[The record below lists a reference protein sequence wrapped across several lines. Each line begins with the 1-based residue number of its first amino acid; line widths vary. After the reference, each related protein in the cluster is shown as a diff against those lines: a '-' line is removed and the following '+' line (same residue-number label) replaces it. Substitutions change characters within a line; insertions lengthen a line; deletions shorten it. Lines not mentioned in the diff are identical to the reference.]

1 MRRKEY
7 KKVIS
12 FICMFLLSISLLN
25 TNTVKAETINDT
37 IVETEDNL
45 TLENEDI
52 SNEAELAD
60 NKEIVLFHTNDTHS
74 RVEAFPKMQAYIKAY
89 GSEYLLVDA
98 GDTFHGQTFA
108 TLENG
113 KSIAKIL
120 AAMQYDAMVPGNH
133 DFNYG
138 QETLGELA
146 NEANIAVLADNI
158 TKGGKPAFEG
168 AMMKEVNGVNVGI
181 IGLATPETA
190 YKTNPVNV
198 IGLDFG
204 TKETIIANTQEVVDS
219 LKVQGADV
227 IVVLSHL
234 GIDPTSDV
242 KATDIA
248 EAVNGID
255 VMIDGHSH
263 STLDKYAEFNATHE
277 TKITSTGNYLE
288 TFGKVRVVLNEANEV
303 IDVILESVTSSE
315 LEDEDAEIREL
326 IDEIK
331 KGQEPI
337 LNEVVGETPIDLDGV
352 RENVRSGHTN
362 LGRLITSA
370 MLDET
375 GADIAI
381 SNGGGIRDSIKA
393 GQITKGA
400 VISVLPFGNYIVTKN
415 VKGQD
420 IIDAL
425 NATMAK
431 LNGGFPHFAG
441 MNVLT
446 EEYVDAD
453 GTIRWRVVSIE
464 VNGAPIDAEKMYT
477 LATNDFM
484 AAGGDNY
491 TMFGDYP
498 ILNEYSA
505 LDEALI
511 KYISK
516 VGAEGII
523 AVDAEVRLAEA
534 ELVEMENL
542 KERLREAVKAGFEV
556 ELTKHSEDKTL
567 VVLTKDAERKEF
579 LANGNLVDVE
589 VILEEVDKEINDN
602 GQIPPTEEDKDD
614 PSVDVKPEG
623 ETGNGSGSGSG
634 SDSGSGNGGGSNS
647 GNISGNESE
656 TEPGK
661 GNSTLPETGGTSPI
675 IPAALGFIVI
685 LAGVVIFKKKDKIA

>member
-1 MRRKEY
+1 MMRKDY
-7 KKVIS
+7 KKLIS
-12 FICMFLLSISLLN
+12 FICMFILSISLLS
-25 TNTVKAETINDT
+25 THTVKAETINDV

-52 SNEAELAD
+52 SNEAELAA

-74 RVEAFPKMQAYIKAY
+74 RVDAFPKMKSYVNGFA
-89 GSEYLLVDA
+89 GNSLLLDA
-98 GDTFHGQTFA
+98 GDTFHGQSFA

-113 KSIAKIL
+113 SSIAKIL
-120 AAMQYDAMVPGNH
+120 NAMGYAAMVPGNH

-138 QETLGELA
+138 QDILRTLGG
-146 NEANIAVLADNI
+146 EANLPLLAVNVKKNGVVAYDDVVI
-158 TKGGKPAFEG
+158 
-168 AMMKEVNGVNVGI
+168 KEVNGVKVGI
-181 IGLATPETA
+181 LGIATPETA
-190 YKTNPVNV
+190 YKTNPLNV
-198 IGLDFG
+198 VGLDFG
-204 TKETIIANTQEVVDS
+204 TKASIIADAQAAVDA
-219 LKVQGADV
+219 LKTQGANV
-227 IVVLSHL
+227 IVALSHL

-248 EAVNGID
+248 EAVTGID

-263 STLDKYAEFNATHE
+263 STLDKYEEFNAAHK

-288 TFGKVRVVLNEANEV
+288 SFGEVRISLDNENNVL
-303 IDVILESVTSSE
+303 DVKPGNVLTKNLTE
-315 LEDEDAEIREL
+315 EDAEIKGL
-326 IDEIK
+326 IDGIK

-337 LNEVVGETPIDLDGV
+337 LNEIVGETPIDLDGV

-381 SNGGGIRDSIKA
+381 TNGGGIRDSIKA
-393 GQITKGA
+393 GQITKGN
-400 VISVLPFGNYIVTKN
+400 VIAVLPFGNYIVTKN
-415 VKGQD
+415 VTGQD

-446 EEYVDAD
+446 EEYVDEA
-453 GTIRWRVVSIE
+453 GKTRWRVVSIE
-464 VNGAPIDAEKMYT
+464 VNGSPIDAEKMYT

-491 TMFGDYP
+491 TMFGNYP
-498 ILNEYSA
+498 TLNEYSA

-523 AVDAEVRLAEA
+523 EVDAEVRLAEA
-534 ELVEMENL
+534 ESIEMEAL
-542 KERLREAVKAGFEV
+542 KERLTEAIKAEFKV
-556 ELTKHSEDKTL
+556 ELIKYSEDKTL
-567 VVLTKDAERKEF
+567 VVLTKDSERKEF
-579 LANGNLVDVE
+579 LVNGALASAAAV
-589 VILEEVDKEINDN
+589 LEEVNKELN
-602 GQIPPTEEDKDD
+602 GGDQVPPTDE

-623 ETGNGSGSGSG
+623 GTGNGSGAGSGSGSG
-634 SDSGSGNGGGSNS
+634 NGSNSNSGSGTG
-647 GNISGNESE
+647 
-656 TEPGK
+656 TDPGK
-661 GNSTLPETGGTSPI
+661 GNSTLPETGGTNPMV
-675 IPAALGFIVI
+675 PAALGVIVMV
-685 LAGVVIFKKKDKIA
+685 AGVVVLKKKNKTA

>member
-1 MRRKEY
+1 MMRKDY
-7 KKVIS
+7 KKLIS
-12 FICMFLLSISLLN
+12 FICMFILSISLLS
-25 TNTVKAETINDT
+25 THTVKAETINDV

-52 SNEAELAD
+52 SNEAELAS

-74 RVEAFPKMQAYIKAY
+74 RVDAFPKMKSYVNGFA
-89 GSEYLLVDA
+89 GNSLLLDA
-98 GDTFHGQTFA
+98 GDTFHGQSFA

-113 KSIAKIL
+113 SSIAKIL
-120 AAMQYDAMVPGNH
+120 NAMGYAAMVPGNH

-138 QETLGELA
+138 QDILRTLGD
-146 NEANIAVLADNI
+146 EANLPLLAVNVKKNGVVAYDDVVI
-158 TKGGKPAFEG
+158 
-168 AMMKEVNGVNVGI
+168 KEVNGVKVGI
-181 IGLATPETA
+181 LGIATPETA
-190 YKTNPVNV
+190 YKTNPLNV
-198 IGLDFG
+198 VGLDFG
-204 TKETIIANTQEVVDS
+204 TKASIIADAQATVDA
-219 LKVQGADV
+219 LKTQGANV
-227 IVVLSHL
+227 IVALSHL

-248 EAVNGID
+248 EAVTGID

-263 STLDKYAEFNATHE
+263 STLDKYEEFNVAHK

-288 TFGKVRVVLNEANEV
+288 SFGEVRISLDNENNVL
-303 IDVILESVTSSE
+303 DVKPGNVLTKNLTE
-315 LEDEDAEIREL
+315 EDAEIKGL
-326 IDEIK
+326 IDGIK

-337 LNEVVGETPIDLDGV
+337 LNEIVGETPIDLDGV

-381 SNGGGIRDSIKA
+381 TNGGGIRDSIKA
-393 GQITKGA
+393 GQITKGN
-400 VISVLPFGNYIVTKN
+400 VIAVLPFGNYIVTKN
-415 VKGQD
+415 VTGQD

-446 EEYVDAD
+446 EEYIDEA
-453 GTIRWRVVSIE
+453 GKTRWRVVSIE
-464 VNGAPIDAEKMYT
+464 VNGSPIDAEKMYT

-491 TMFGDYP
+491 TMFGNYP
-498 ILNEYSA
+498 TLNEYSA

-534 ELVEMENL
+534 ESIEMEAL
-542 KERLREAVKAGFEV
+542 KERLTEAIKAEFKV
-556 ELTKHSEDKTL
+556 ELIKYSEDKTL
-567 VVLTKDAERKEF
+567 IVLTKDSERKEF
-579 LANGNLVDVE
+579 LVNGALASAAAV
-589 VILEEVDKEINDN
+589 LEEVNKELN
-602 GQIPPTEEDKDD
+602 GGDQVPPTDE

-623 ETGNGSGSGSG
+623 GTGNGSGAGSGSGSG
-634 SDSGSGNGGGSNS
+634 NGSNSNSGSGTG
-647 GNISGNESE
+647 
-656 TEPGK
+656 TDPGK

-675 IPAALGFIVI
+675 IPAALGFIII
-685 LAGVVIFKKKDKIA
+685 LAGVVVLKKKNKTA

>member
-1 MRRKEY
+1 MN
-7 KKVIS
+7 KKGYNKIIS

-25 TNTVKAETINDT
+25 TTVVNAETIN
-37 IVETEDNL
+37 
-45 TLENEDI
+45 DI
-52 SNEAELAD
+52 SNEAENYLTFD
-60 NKEIVLFHTNDTHS
+60 NEESSTQVEDGVSGNKEVTLFHTNDTHS
-74 RVEAFPKMQAYIKAY
+74 RVESFPKMQAYIKAY

-146 NEANIAVLADNI
+146 HEANIAVLADNI
-158 TKGGKPAFEG
+158 TMGGKPAFEG
-168 AMMKEVNGVNVGI
+168 AMIKEVNGVNVGI

-204 TKETIIANTQEVVDS
+204 TKETIISNTQEVVDS

-234 GIDPTSDV
+234 GIDTTSEV
-242 KATDIA
+242 KATDIG
-248 EAVNGID
+248 EAVTGID
-255 VMIDGHSH
+255 VIIDGHSH
-263 STLDKYAEFNATHE
+263 STLAKYADFNATHE
-277 TKITSTGNYLE
+277 TKITSTGSYLE
-288 TFGKVRVVLNEANEV
+288 AFGKVRVVLNEQNEV

-315 LEDEDAEIREL
+315 LEDEDTEIREL
-326 IDEIK
+326 IDGIK

-337 LNEVVGETPIDLDGV
+337 LNEVVGETPIDLDGK

-393 GQITKGA
+393 GQITKGS

-516 VGAEGII
+516 VGSEGILAADSEI
-523 AVDAEVRLAEA
+523 RLLEA
-534 ELVEMENL
+534 ATIDMVSL
-542 KERLREAVKAGFEV
+542 KETLTTSVNEGFEV
-556 ELTKHSEDKTL
+556 ELRAHTDEKTL
-567 VVLTKDAERKEF
+567 VILTRSGERYEF
-579 LANGNLVDVE
+579 LVAGALAESETV
-589 VILEEVDKEINDN
+589 LEEVKKEIEGENPV
-602 GQIPPTEEDKDD
+602 PPTEEDKED
-614 PSVDVKPEG
+614 PSVDVKPDG
-623 ETGNGSGSGSG
+623 GNGNSSGSDNGSSSGNGNGSGAGT
-634 SDSGSGNGGGSNS
+634 GNGTG
-647 GNISGNESE
+647 
-656 TEPGK
+656 TDTGK

-685 LAGVVIFKKKDKIA
+685 LAGVVVLKKKDKIA

>member
-1 MRRKEY
+1 MMRKDY
-7 KKVIS
+7 KKLIS
-12 FICMFLLSISLLN
+12 FICMFILSISLLS
-25 TNTVKAETINDT
+25 THTVKAETINDV

-52 SNEAELAD
+52 SNEAELAA

-74 RVEAFPKMQAYIKAY
+74 RVDAFPKMKSYVNGFA
-89 GSEYLLVDA
+89 GNSLLLDA
-98 GDTFHGQTFA
+98 GDTFHGQSFA

-113 KSIAKIL
+113 SSIAKIL
-120 AAMQYDAMVPGNH
+120 NAMGYAAMVPGNH

-138 QETLGELA
+138 QDILRTLGG
-146 NEANIAVLADNI
+146 EANLPLLAVNVKKNGVVAYDDVVI
-158 TKGGKPAFEG
+158 
-168 AMMKEVNGVNVGI
+168 KEVNGVKVGI
-181 IGLATPETA
+181 LGIATPETA
-190 YKTNPVNV
+190 YKTNPLNV
-198 IGLDFG
+198 VGLDFG
-204 TKETIIANTQEVVDS
+204 TKASIIADAQAAVDA
-219 LKVQGADV
+219 LKTQGANV
-227 IVVLSHL
+227 IVALSHL

-248 EAVNGID
+248 EAVTGID

-263 STLDKYAEFNATHE
+263 STLDKYEEFNAAHK

-288 TFGKVRVVLNEANEV
+288 SFGEVRISLDNENNVL
-303 IDVILESVTSSE
+303 DVKPGNVLTKNLTE
-315 LEDEDAEIREL
+315 EDAEIKGL
-326 IDEIK
+326 IDGIK

-337 LNEVVGETPIDLDGV
+337 LNEIVGETPIDLDGV

-381 SNGGGIRDSIKA
+381 TNGGGIRDSIKA
-393 GQITKGA
+393 GQITKGN
-400 VISVLPFGNYIVTKN
+400 VIAVLPFGNYIVTKN
-415 VKGQD
+415 VTGQD

-446 EEYVDAD
+446 EGYIDEA
-453 GTIRWRVVSIE
+453 GKIRWRVVSIE
-464 VNGAPIDAEKMYT
+464 VNGSSIDAEKMYT

-491 TMFGDYP
+491 TMFGNYP
-498 ILNEYSA
+498 TLNEYSA

-534 ELVEMENL
+534 ESIEMEAL
-542 KERLREAVKAGFEV
+542 KERLTEAIKAEFKV
-556 ELTKHSEDKTL
+556 ELIKYSEDKTL
-567 VVLTKDAERKEF
+567 VVLTKDSERKEF
-579 LANGNLVDVE
+579 LVNGALASAAAV
-589 VILEEVDKEINDN
+589 LEEVNKELN
-602 GQIPPTEEDKDD
+602 GGDQVPPTDE
-614 PSVDVKPEG
+614 PSVDVKPEDG
-623 ETGNGSGSGSG
+623 TGNGSGAGSGSSNGNSSNSGSG
-634 SDSGSGNGGGSNS
+634 TG
-647 GNISGNESE
+647 

-661 GNSTLPETGGTSPI
+661 GNSTLPETGGTNPMV
-675 IPAALGFIVI
+675 PAALGVIII
-685 LAGVVIFKKKDKIA
+685 LAGVVVLKKKNKTA

>member
-1 MRRKEY
+1 MMRKDY
-7 KKVIS
+7 KKLIS
-12 FICMFLLSISLLN
+12 FICMFILSISLLS
-25 TNTVKAETINDT
+25 THTVKAETINDV

-52 SNEAELAD
+52 SNEAELAA

-74 RVEAFPKMQAYIKAY
+74 RVDAFPKMKSYVNGFA
-89 GSEYLLVDA
+89 GNSLLLDA
-98 GDTFHGQTFA
+98 GDTFHGQSFA

-113 KSIAKIL
+113 SSIAKIL
-120 AAMQYDAMVPGNH
+120 NAIGYAAMVPGNH

-138 QETLGELA
+138 QDILRTLGG
-146 NEANIAVLADNI
+146 EANLPLLAVNVKKNGVVAYDDVVI
-158 TKGGKPAFEG
+158 
-168 AMMKEVNGVNVGI
+168 KEVNGVKVGI
-181 IGLATPETA
+181 LGIATPETA
-190 YKTNPVNV
+190 YKTNPLNV
-198 IGLDFG
+198 VGLDFG
-204 TKETIIANTQEVVDS
+204 TKASIIADAQAAVDA
-219 LKVQGADV
+219 LKTQGANV
-227 IVVLSHL
+227 IVALSHL

-248 EAVNGID
+248 EAVTGID

-263 STLDKYAEFNATHE
+263 STLDKYEEFNAAHK

-288 TFGKVRVVLNEANEV
+288 SFGEVRISLDNENNVL
-303 IDVILESVTSSE
+303 DVKLGNVLTKNLTE
-315 LEDEDAEIREL
+315 EDAEIKGL
-326 IDEIK
+326 IDGIK

-337 LNEVVGETPIDLDGV
+337 LNEIVGETPIDLDGV

-381 SNGGGIRDSIKA
+381 TNGGGIRDSIKA
-393 GQITKGA
+393 GQITKGN
-400 VISVLPFGNYIVTKN
+400 VIAVLPFGNYIVTKN
-415 VKGQD
+415 VTGQD

-446 EEYVDAD
+446 EGYIDEA
-453 GTIRWRVVSIE
+453 GKTRWRVVSIE
-464 VNGAPIDAEKMYT
+464 VNGSPIDAEKMYT

-491 TMFGDYP
+491 TMFGNYP
-498 ILNEYSA
+498 TLNEYSA

-516 VGAEGII
+516 VGAKGII

-534 ELVEMENL
+534 ESIEMEAL
-542 KERLREAVKAGFEV
+542 KERLTEAIKAEFKV
-556 ELTKHSEDKTL
+556 ELIKYSEDKTL
-567 VVLTKDAERKEF
+567 IVLTKDSERKEF
-579 LANGNLVDVE
+579 LVNGALASAAAV
-589 VILEEVDKEINDN
+589 LEEVNKELN
-602 GQIPPTEEDKDD
+602 GGDQVPPTDE

-623 ETGNGSGSGSG
+623 GTGNGSGAGSGSGSG
-634 SDSGSGNGGGSNS
+634 NGSNSNSGSGTG
-647 GNISGNESE
+647 
-656 TEPGK
+656 TEAGK

-675 IPAALGFIVI
+675 IPAALGFIII
-685 LAGVVIFKKKDKIA
+685 LAGVVVLKKKNKTA

>member
-1 MRRKEY
+1 MLRKNY
-7 KKVIS
+7 KKLIS
-12 FICMFLLSISLLN
+12 LICMFLLSISLLS

-45 TLENEDI
+45 TLEDEDI
-52 SNEAELAD
+52 SNEAESAN

-74 RVEAFPKMQAYIKAY
+74 RVDAFPKMKSYIN
-89 GSEYLLVDA
+89 GFEGNSLLLDA
-98 GDTFHGQTFA
+98 GDTFHGQSFA

-113 KSIAKIL
+113 SSIAKIL
-120 AAMQYDAMVPGNH
+120 NAMGYAAMVPGNH

-138 QETLGELA
+138 QDILRSLGV
-146 NEANIAVLADNI
+146 EANVPLLAVNVRKDDAIAYNDIV
-158 TKGGKPAFEG
+158 
-168 AMMKEVNGVNVGI
+168 MKEVNGVKVGI
-181 IGLATPETA
+181 LGIATPETA
-190 YKTNPVNV
+190 YKTNPLNV
-198 IGLDFG
+198 VGLDFG
-204 TKETIIANTQEVVDS
+204 TKESIVADAQAAVDT
-219 LKVQGADV
+219 LKGQGANV
-227 IVVLSHL
+227 IVALAHL

-263 STLDKYAEFNATHE
+263 STLDKYEEFNASHK
-277 TKITSTGNYLE
+277 TKVTSTGNYLE
-288 TFGKVRVVLNEANEV
+288 SFGEVKISLDNENNVL
-303 IDVILESVTSSE
+303 DVKPGNVLTKDLTE
-315 LEDEDAEIREL
+315 EDAEIKGL
-326 IDEIK
+326 IDGIK
-331 KGQEPI
+331 NEQEVI
-337 LNEVVGETPIDLDGV
+337 LNEIVGETPIDLDGV

-381 SNGGGIRDSIKA
+381 NNGGGIRDSIKA
-393 GQITKGA
+393 GKITKGD
-400 VISVLPFGNYIVTKN
+400 VIAVLPFGNYIVTKN

-446 EEYVDAD
+446 EKYVDED
-453 GTIRWRVVSIE
+453 EKTRWKVVSIE
-464 VNGAPIDAEKMYT
+464 VNGAPIDADKMYT

-491 TMFGDYP
+491 TMFGNYP

-505 LDEALI
+505 LDETLI

-523 AVDAEVRLAEA
+523 AIDAEVRLAEA
-534 ELVEMENL
+534 ELVEIEGL
-542 KERLREAVKAGFEV
+542 KERLTEAVKAEFKI

-567 VVLTKDAERKEF
+567 VVLTKDAEREEF
-579 LANGNLVDVE
+579 LVNGTLEDVE
-589 VILEEVDKEINDN
+589 VVLEEVNKEIN
-602 GQIPPTEEDKDD
+602 GSEQVPPTDD

-623 ETGNGSGSGSG
+623 GTGNDSGAGSG
-634 SDSGSGNGGGSNS
+634 SDNGSGSNS
-647 GNISGNESE
+647 GNTSGNGSEAES
-656 TEPGK
+656 GK

-685 LAGVVIFKKKDKIA
+685 LAGVVVLKKKDKIA

>member
-1 MRRKEY
+1 MIRKSY
-7 KKVIS
+7 KGILS
-12 FICMFLLSISLLN
+12 FICMFILSISLLSAH
-25 TNTVKAETINDT
+25 TVKAETINDT

-45 TLENEDI
+45 TLENEII
-52 SNEAELAD
+52 SNEAELAN

-74 RVEAFPKMQAYIKAY
+74 RVDAFPKMKSYVNGFA
-89 GSEYLLVDA
+89 GNSLLLDA
-98 GDTFHGQTFA
+98 GDTFHGQSFA

-113 KSIAKIL
+113 SSIAKIL
-120 AAMQYDAMVPGNH
+120 NAMGYSAMVPGNH

-138 QETLGELA
+138 QDILKSLGA
-146 NEANIAVLADNI
+146 EANVPVLAVNVKKDGTVAYGDVVI
-158 TKGGKPAFEG
+158 
-168 AMMKEVNGVNVGI
+168 KEVNGVKVGI
-181 IGLATPETA
+181 LGIATPETA
-190 YKTNPVNV
+190 YKTNPINV
-198 IGLDFG
+198 AGLDFG
-204 TKETIIANTQEVVDS
+204 TKESIIADAQAAVDI
-219 LKVQGADV
+219 LKAEGANV
-227 IVVLSHL
+227 IVALSHL

-248 EAVNGID
+248 AAVTGID

-263 STLDKYAEFNATHE
+263 STLDKYEEFNATHE

-288 TFGKVRVVLNEANEV
+288 SFGEVKISLDGENNVL
-303 IDVILESVTSSE
+303 DVKLGNVLTKNLTE
-315 LEDEDAEIREL
+315 EDTEIKNL
-326 IDEIK
+326 IDGIK

-337 LNEVVGETPIDLDGV
+337 LNQIVGETPIDLDGV

-381 SNGGGIRDSIKA
+381 TNGGGIRDSIKA
-393 GQITKGA
+393 GQITKGD
-400 VISVLPFGNYIVTKN
+400 VIAVLPFGNYIVTKN

-446 EEYVDAD
+446 EEYVDEA
-453 GTIRWRVVSIE
+453 GKTRWRVVSIE

-491 TMFGDYP
+491 TMFGNYP
-498 ILNEYSA
+498 TLNEYSA

-516 VGAEGII
+516 VGAKGII
-523 AVDAEVRLAEA
+523 IVDTEVRLAEA
-534 ELVEMENL
+534 ESAEMEDL
-542 KERLREAVKAGFEV
+542 KERLTVEIKAGFEV
-556 ELTKHSEDKTL
+556 TLSKHTETKTL
-567 VVLTKDAERKEF
+567 VVLTKDSERKVL
-579 LANGNLVDVE
+579 LANGT
-589 VILEEVDKEINDN
+589 LEEVQVVLDEVNKEINGG
-602 GQIPPTEEDKDD
+602 GQVPPTDDGKDD
-614 PSVDVKPEG
+614 PSIDVKPEG
-623 ETGNGSGSGSG
+623 GNGSGTGSGSG
-634 SDSGSGNGGGSNS
+634 AGSGNGTGSGSNT
-647 GNISGNESE
+647 GNG

-661 GNSTLPETGGTSPI
+661 GNSTLPETGGTNPM
-675 IPAALGFIVI
+675 IPAALGVGVM
-685 LAGVVIFKKKDKIA
+685 LVGVVVLKKKNKTA

>member
-1 MRRKEY
+1 MN
-7 KKVIS
+7 KKAYNKIIS
-12 FICMFLLSISLLN
+12 FICMFVLSISLLN
-25 TNTVKAETINDT
+25 VTTVNAETIKDITEETVDYLTFENGEVNNE
-37 IVETEDNL
+37 VEEGV
-45 TLENEDI
+45 
-52 SNEAELAD
+52 SG
-60 NKEIVLFHTNDTHS
+60 NKEVTLFHTNDTHS
-74 RVEAFPKMQAYIKAY
+74 RVESFPKMQAYIKAY

-113 KSIAKIL
+113 KSVAKIL
-120 AAMQYDAMVPGNH
+120 NAMNYDAMVPGNH

-138 QETLGELA
+138 QETLTELSK
-146 NEANIAVLADNI
+146 EADITVLADNI
-158 TKGGKPAFEG
+158 TKDGKNVFEST
-168 AMMKEVNGVNVGI
+168 MMKEVNGVNVGL

-198 IGLDFG
+198 VGLDFG
-204 TKETIIANTQEVVDS
+204 TKESIIANPQEKVDA
-219 LKVQGADV
+219 LRTQGADV

-234 GIDPTSDV
+234 GIDTTSDI
-242 KATDIA
+242 KATDIG
-248 EAVNGID
+248 EAVTGID
-255 VMIDGHSH
+255 VIIDGHSH
-263 STLDKYAEFNATHE
+263 STLAKYADFNATHE
-277 TKITSTGNYLE
+277 TKITSTGSYLE
-288 TFGKVRVVLNEANEV
+288 AFGKVRVVLNEENEV

-315 LEDEDAEIREL
+315 LKEEDTDIRNL

-352 RENVRSGHTN
+352 RANVRSGHTN

-393 GQITKGA
+393 GQITKGD

-425 NATMAK
+425 NATMAE

-446 EEYVDAD
+446 EQYEDES

-464 VNGAPIDAEKMYT
+464 VNGEEIEADKMYT

-491 TMFGDYP
+491 TMFGEYP

-516 VGAEGII
+516 VGQEGILAADSEI
-523 AVDAEVRLAEA
+523 RLAEA
-534 ELVEMENL
+534 EIIAMESL
-542 KERLREAVKAGFEV
+542 KEKLKSAVNEGFEV
-556 ELTKHSEDKTL
+556 ELRMHTDERTL
-567 VVLTKDAERKEF
+567 VILTKSGERSEF
-579 LANGNLVDVE
+579 LADGALAEVESVLKEVKDEMEEGNPV
-589 VILEEVDKEINDN
+589 
-602 GQIPPTEEDKDD
+602 PPTDEEDKDE

-623 ETGNGSGSGSG
+623 GAGSGNGTGSGTG
-634 SDSGSGNGGGSNS
+634 SGSGNGI
-647 GNISGNESE
+647 GNGTGSGNEAG
-656 TEPGK
+656 TDAGK
-661 GNSTLPETGGTSPI
+661 GDVTLPQTGGTNAVVPV
-675 IPAALGFIVI
+675 ALGLI
-685 LAGVVIFKKKDKIA
+685 LALAGAGVYKKKSA

>member
-1 MRRKEY
+1 MMRKDY
-7 KKVIS
+7 KKLIS
-12 FICMFLLSISLLN
+12 FICMFILSISLLS
-25 TNTVKAETINDT
+25 THTVKAETINDV

-52 SNEAELAD
+52 SNEAELAS

-74 RVEAFPKMQAYIKAY
+74 RVDAFPKMKSYVNGFA
-89 GSEYLLVDA
+89 GNSLLLDA
-98 GDTFHGQTFA
+98 GDTFHGQSFA

-113 KSIAKIL
+113 SSIAKIL
-120 AAMQYDAMVPGNH
+120 NAMGYAAMVPGNH

-138 QETLGELA
+138 QDILRTLGD
-146 NEANIAVLADNI
+146 EANLPLLAVNVKKNGVVAYDDVVI
-158 TKGGKPAFEG
+158 
-168 AMMKEVNGVNVGI
+168 KEVNGVKVGI
-181 IGLATPETA
+181 LGIATPETA
-190 YKTNPVNV
+190 YKTNPLNV
-198 IGLDFG
+198 VGLDFG
-204 TKETIIANTQEVVDS
+204 TKASIIADAQATVDA
-219 LKVQGADV
+219 LKTQGANV
-227 IVVLSHL
+227 IVALSHL

-248 EAVNGID
+248 EAVTGID

-263 STLDKYAEFNATHE
+263 LTLDKYEEFNVAHK

-288 TFGKVRVVLNEANEV
+288 SFGEVRISLDNENNVL
-303 IDVILESVTSSE
+303 DVKPGNVLTKNLTE
-315 LEDEDAEIREL
+315 EDAEIKGL
-326 IDEIK
+326 IDGIK

-337 LNEVVGETPIDLDGV
+337 LNEIVGETPIDLDGV

-381 SNGGGIRDSIKA
+381 TNGGGIRDSIKA
-393 GQITKGA
+393 GQITKGN
-400 VISVLPFGNYIVTKN
+400 VIAVLPFGNYIVTKN
-415 VKGQD
+415 VTGQD

-446 EEYVDAD
+446 EEYIDEA
-453 GTIRWRVVSIE
+453 GKTRWRVVSIE
-464 VNGAPIDAEKMYT
+464 ANGSPIDAEKMYT

-491 TMFGDYP
+491 TMFGNYP
-498 ILNEYSA
+498 TLNEYSA

-534 ELVEMENL
+534 ESIEMEAL
-542 KERLREAVKAGFEV
+542 KERLTEAIKAEFKV
-556 ELTKHSEDKTL
+556 ELIKYSEDKTL
-567 VVLTKDAERKEF
+567 IVLTKDSERKEF
-579 LANGNLVDVE
+579 LVNGALASAAAV
-589 VILEEVDKEINDN
+589 LEEVNKELN
-602 GQIPPTEEDKDD
+602 GGDQVPPTDE

-623 ETGNGSGSGSG
+623 GTGNGSGAGSGSGSG
-634 SDSGSGNGGGSNS
+634 NGSNSNSGSGTG
-647 GNISGNESE
+647 
-656 TEPGK
+656 TDPGK

-675 IPAALGFIVI
+675 IPAALGFIII
-685 LAGVVIFKKKDKIA
+685 LAGVVVLKKKNKTA

>member
-1 MRRKEY
+1 MLRKDY
-7 KKVIS
+7 KKLIS
-12 FICMFLLSISLLN
+12 LICMFLLSISLLS
-25 TNTVKAETINDT
+25 TNTVKAETINDA
-37 IVETEDNL
+37 IVETENNL
-45 TLENEDI
+45 TLEDEDI
-52 SNEAELAD
+52 SNEAESAT

-74 RVEAFPKMQAYIKAY
+74 RVDAFPKMKSYIN
-89 GSEYLLVDA
+89 GFEGNSLLLDA
-98 GDTFHGQTFA
+98 GDTFHGQSFA

-113 KSIAKIL
+113 SSIAKIL
-120 AAMQYDAMVPGNH
+120 NAMGYAAMVPGNH

-138 QETLGELA
+138 QDILRSLGV
-146 NEANIAVLADNI
+146 EANVPLLAVNVRKDDAIAYNDIV
-158 TKGGKPAFEG
+158 
-168 AMMKEVNGVNVGI
+168 MKEVNGVKVGI
-181 IGLATPETA
+181 LGIATPETA
-190 YKTNPVNV
+190 YKTNPLNV
-198 IGLDFG
+198 VGLDFG
-204 TKETIIANTQEVVDS
+204 TKESIVADAQAAVDT
-219 LKVQGADV
+219 LKAQGANV
-227 IVVLSHL
+227 IVALAHL

-263 STLDKYAEFNATHE
+263 STLDEYEEFNASHK
-277 TKITSTGNYLE
+277 TKVTSTGNYLE
-288 TFGKVRVVLNEANEV
+288 SFGEVKISLDNENNVL
-303 IDVILESVTSSE
+303 DVKPGNVLTKDLIE
-315 LEDEDAEIREL
+315 EDAEIKGL
-326 IDEIK
+326 IDGIK
-331 KGQEPI
+331 NEQEVI
-337 LNEVVGETPIDLDGV
+337 LNEIVGETPIDLDGV

-381 SNGGGIRDSIKA
+381 NNGGGIRDSIKS
-393 GQITKGA
+393 GKITKGD
-400 VISVLPFGNYIVTKN
+400 VIAVLPFGNYIVTKN

-446 EEYVDAD
+446 EKYVDED
-453 GTIRWRVVSIE
+453 EKTRWRVVSIE
-464 VNGAPIDAEKMYT
+464 VNGAPIDADKMYT

-491 TMFGDYP
+491 TMFGNYP

-505 LDEALI
+505 LDETLI

-523 AVDAEVRLAEA
+523 AIDAEVRLAEA
-534 ELVEMENL
+534 ELVEIEGL
-542 KERLREAVKAGFEV
+542 KERLTEAVKAEFKI

-567 VVLTKDAERKEF
+567 VVLTKDAEREEF
-579 LANGNLVDVE
+579 LVNGTLADVE
-589 VILEEVDKEINDN
+589 VVLEEVNKEIN
-602 GQIPPTEEDKDD
+602 GGEQVPPTDN

-623 ETGNGSGSGSG
+623 GTGNDSGAGSGSDNGSGSNPGNT
-634 SDSGSGNGGGSNS
+634 SGNGSEA
-647 GNISGNESE
+647 ES
-656 TEPGK
+656 GK

-685 LAGVVIFKKKDKIA
+685 LAGVVVLKKKDKIA

>member
-1 MRRKEY
+1 MMRKDY
-7 KKVIS
+7 KKLIS
-12 FICMFLLSISLLN
+12 FICMFILSISLLS
-25 TNTVKAETINDT
+25 THTVKAETINDV

-52 SNEAELAD
+52 SNEAELAS

-74 RVEAFPKMQAYIKAY
+74 RVDAFPKMKSYVNGFA
-89 GSEYLLVDA
+89 GNSLLLDA
-98 GDTFHGQTFA
+98 GDTFHGQSFA

-113 KSIAKIL
+113 SSIAKIL
-120 AAMQYDAMVPGNH
+120 NAMGYAAMVPGNH

-138 QETLGELA
+138 QDILRTLGD
-146 NEANIAVLADNI
+146 EANLPLLAVNVKKNGVVAYDDVVI
-158 TKGGKPAFEG
+158 
-168 AMMKEVNGVNVGI
+168 KEVNGVKVGI
-181 IGLATPETA
+181 LGIATPETA
-190 YKTNPVNV
+190 YKTNPLNV
-198 IGLDFG
+198 VGLDFG
-204 TKETIIANTQEVVDS
+204 TKASIIADAQATVDA
-219 LKVQGADV
+219 LKTQGANV
-227 IVVLSHL
+227 IVALSHL

-248 EAVNGID
+248 EAVTGID

-263 STLDKYAEFNATHE
+263 STLDKYEEFNVAHK

-288 TFGKVRVVLNEANEV
+288 SFGEVRISLDNENNVL
-303 IDVILESVTSSE
+303 DVKPGNVLTKNLTE
-315 LEDEDAEIREL
+315 EDAEIKGL
-326 IDEIK
+326 IDGIK

-337 LNEVVGETPIDLDGV
+337 LNEIVGETPIDLDGV

-381 SNGGGIRDSIKA
+381 TNGGGIRDSIKA
-393 GQITKGA
+393 GQITKGN
-400 VISVLPFGNYIVTKN
+400 VIAVLPFGNYIVTKN
-415 VKGQD
+415 VTGQD

-446 EEYVDAD
+446 EEYIDEA
-453 GTIRWRVVSIE
+453 GKTRWRVVSIE
-464 VNGAPIDAEKMYT
+464 VNGSPIDAEKMYT

-491 TMFGDYP
+491 TMFGNYP
-498 ILNEYSA
+498 TLNEYSA

-534 ELVEMENL
+534 ESIEMEAL
-542 KERLREAVKAGFEV
+542 KERLTEAIKAEFKV
-556 ELTKHSEDKTL
+556 ELIKYSEDKTL
-567 VVLTKDAERKEF
+567 IVLTKDSERKEF
-579 LANGNLVDVE
+579 LVNGALASAAAV
-589 VILEEVDKEINDN
+589 LEEVNKELN
-602 GQIPPTEEDKDD
+602 GGDQVPPTDE

-623 ETGNGSGSGSG
+623 GTGNGSGAGSGSGSG
-634 SDSGSGNGGGSNS
+634 NGSNSNSGSGTG
-647 GNISGNESE
+647 
-656 TEPGK
+656 TDPGK

-675 IPAALGFIVI
+675 IPVALGVIVMV
-685 LAGVVIFKKKDKIA
+685 AGVVVLKKKNKTA

>member
-1 MRRKEY
+1 MMRKDY
-7 KKVIS
+7 KKLIS
-12 FICMFLLSISLLN
+12 FICMFILSISLLS
-25 TNTVKAETINDT
+25 THTVKAETINDV

-52 SNEAELAD
+52 SNEAELAA

-74 RVEAFPKMQAYIKAY
+74 RVDAFPKMKSYVNGFA
-89 GSEYLLVDA
+89 GNSLLLDA
-98 GDTFHGQTFA
+98 GDTFHGQSFA

-113 KSIAKIL
+113 SSIAKIL
-120 AAMQYDAMVPGNH
+120 NAMGYAAMVPGNH

-138 QETLGELA
+138 QDILRTLGG
-146 NEANIAVLADNI
+146 EANLPLLAVNVKKNGVVAYDDVVI
-158 TKGGKPAFEG
+158 
-168 AMMKEVNGVNVGI
+168 KEVNGVKVGI
-181 IGLATPETA
+181 LGIATPETA
-190 YKTNPVNV
+190 YKTNPLNV
-198 IGLDFG
+198 VGLDFG
-204 TKETIIANTQEVVDS
+204 TKESIIADAQAAVDA
-219 LKVQGADV
+219 LKTQGANV
-227 IVVLSHL
+227 IVALSHL

-248 EAVNGID
+248 EAVTGID

-263 STLDKYAEFNATHE
+263 STLDKYEEFNAAHK

-288 TFGKVRVVLNEANEV
+288 SFGEVRISLDNENNVL
-303 IDVILESVTSSE
+303 DVKPGNVLTKNLTE
-315 LEDEDAEIREL
+315 EDAEIKGL
-326 IDEIK
+326 IDGIK

-337 LNEVVGETPIDLDGV
+337 LNEIVGETPIDLDGV

-381 SNGGGIRDSIKA
+381 TNGGGIRDSIKA
-393 GQITKGA
+393 GQITKGN
-400 VISVLPFGNYIVTKN
+400 VIAVLPFGNYIVTKN
-415 VKGQD
+415 VTGQD

-446 EEYVDAD
+446 EEYIDEA
-453 GTIRWRVVSIE
+453 GKTRWRVVSIE
-464 VNGAPIDAEKMYT
+464 VNGSPIDAEKMYT

-491 TMFGDYP
+491 TMFGNYP
-498 ILNEYSA
+498 TLNEYSA

-516 VGAEGII
+516 VGAKGII
-523 AVDAEVRLAEA
+523 AIDSEVRLAEA
-534 ELVEMENL
+534 ELVEMEAL
-542 KERLREAVKAGFEV
+542 KERLTEAIKAEFKV
-556 ELTKHSEDKTL
+556 ELIKYSEDKTL
-567 VVLTKDAERKEF
+567 VVLTKDSERKEF
-579 LANGNLVDVE
+579 LVNGALASAEAV
-589 VILEEVDKEINDN
+589 LEEVNKELN
-602 GQIPPTEEDKDD
+602 GGDQVPPTDE
-614 PSVDVKPEG
+614 PSVDVKPEDG
-623 ETGNGSGSGSG
+623 TGNGSGAGSGSSNGNSSNSGSG
-634 SDSGSGNGGGSNS
+634 TG
-647 GNISGNESE
+647 

-661 GNSTLPETGGTSPI
+661 GNSTLPETGGTNPMV
-675 IPAALGFIVI
+675 PAALGVIII
-685 LAGVVIFKKKDKIA
+685 LAGVVVLKKKNKTA

>member
-1 MRRKEY
+1 MMRKDY
-7 KKVIS
+7 KKLIS
-12 FICMFLLSISLLN
+12 FICMFILSISLLS
-25 TNTVKAETINDT
+25 THTVKAETINDV

-52 SNEAELAD
+52 SNEAELAA

-74 RVEAFPKMQAYIKAY
+74 RVDAFPKMKSYVNGFA
-89 GSEYLLVDA
+89 GNSLLLDA
-98 GDTFHGQTFA
+98 GDTFHGQSFA

-113 KSIAKIL
+113 SSIAKIL
-120 AAMQYDAMVPGNH
+120 NAMGYAAMVPGNH

-138 QETLGELA
+138 QDILRTLGG
-146 NEANIAVLADNI
+146 EANLPLLAVNVKKNGVVAYDDVVI
-158 TKGGKPAFEG
+158 
-168 AMMKEVNGVNVGI
+168 KEVNGVKVGI
-181 IGLATPETA
+181 LGIATPETA
-190 YKTNPVNV
+190 YKTNPLNV
-198 IGLDFG
+198 VGLDFG
-204 TKETIIANTQEVVDS
+204 TKESIIADAQAAVDA
-219 LKVQGADV
+219 LKTQGANV
-227 IVVLSHL
+227 IVALSHL

-248 EAVNGID
+248 EAVTGID

-263 STLDKYAEFNATHE
+263 STLDKYEEFNAAHK

-288 TFGKVRVVLNEANEV
+288 SFGEVRISLDNENNVL
-303 IDVILESVTSSE
+303 DVKPGNVLTKNLTE
-315 LEDEDAEIREL
+315 EDAEIKGL
-326 IDEIK
+326 IDGIK

-337 LNEVVGETPIDLDGV
+337 LNEIVGETPIDLDGV

-381 SNGGGIRDSIKA
+381 TNGGGIRDSIKA
-393 GQITKGA
+393 GQITKGN
-400 VISVLPFGNYIVTKN
+400 VIAVLPFGNYIVTKN
-415 VKGQD
+415 VTGQD

-446 EEYVDAD
+446 EEYIDEA
-453 GTIRWRVVSIE
+453 GKTRWRVVSIE
-464 VNGAPIDAEKMYT
+464 VNGSPIDAEKMYT

-491 TMFGDYP
+491 TMFGNYP
-498 ILNEYSA
+498 TLNEYSA

-534 ELVEMENL
+534 ESIEMEAL
-542 KERLREAVKAGFEV
+542 KERLTEAIKAELKV
-556 ELTKHSEDKTL
+556 ELIKYSEDKTL
-567 VVLTKDAERKEF
+567 VVLTKDSERKEF
-579 LANGNLVDVE
+579 LVNGALASAAAV
-589 VILEEVDKEINDN
+589 LEEVNKELN
-602 GQIPPTEEDKDD
+602 GGDQVPPTDE

-623 ETGNGSGSGSG
+623 GTGNGSGAGSGSGSG
-634 SDSGSGNGGGSNS
+634 NGSNSNSGSGTG
-647 GNISGNESE
+647 
-656 TEPGK
+656 TDPGK

-675 IPAALGFIVI
+675 IPVALGVIVMV
-685 LAGVVIFKKKDKIA
+685 AGVVVLKKKNKTA